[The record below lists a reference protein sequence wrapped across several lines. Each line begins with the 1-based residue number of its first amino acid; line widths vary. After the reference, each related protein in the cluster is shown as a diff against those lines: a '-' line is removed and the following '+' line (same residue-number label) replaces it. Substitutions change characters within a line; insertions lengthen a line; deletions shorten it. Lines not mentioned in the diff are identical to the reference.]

1 MLRTVEAIF
10 MVVITFGAMLVV
22 ANYVY
27 IPPPRITS
35 SIGQQEYAQD
45 LLQRIDENKA
55 LTNAVFSESNESW
68 SSITK
73 TLVDI
78 LPPNV
83 VFNITAY
90 KISEDVPGTLRYVT
104 VKTGSNFNG
113 AFPSGS
119 VSVSYTMTS
128 PEATVTQT
136 PEKIGYKDAGGT
148 QMYTTLYI
156 LKCSDANGWW
166 VTGFTGESLAQE
178 TYNEMSTYFD
188 TTVVVNDT
196 DQFERLLG
204 GSPLTGSPSESVQNA
219 VILNML
225 GEAVPIPYDHVVPV
239 DKSAQF
245 PYYVGQRTALYNW
258 TWVSVVGYPF
268 YYVSNK
274 NAISGQNTW
283 GIYGMTVLG
292 QSGVNAFLQGVNWQG
307 PGGSP
312 YSGAYINN
320 GASRTSSIGV
330 VSFTQLLKE
339 VENYYGIYPGHSQTS
354 TRAFSKSGIELYNF
368 HLKTNFFN
376 PVGDFYAGAV
386 WAHTG
391 TDGKTWGSLMPIG
404 LARTPDLRVAVLGI
418 LAVYRPSIY
427 RSDFSVSGTTRIVT
441 LQIGQLGAS

>member
-10 MVVITFGAMLVV
+10 MVVITFGAMLAVT
-22 ANYVY
+22 NYVY
-27 IPPPRITS
+27 LPPPRITS

-55 LTNAVFSESNESW
+55 LTNAVFSESGEGW
-68 SSITK
+68 SSIVK

-90 KISEDVPGTLRYVT
+90 KISEDVPGTLRYVSAR
-104 VKTGSNFNG
+104 TGSNFKG

-119 VSVSYTMTS
+119 VSISYTMTS

-166 VTGFTGESLAQE
+166 VTGFTGETLAQE
-178 TYNEMSTYFD
+178 TYNEMSAYFD
-188 TTVVVNDT
+188 TTVVVNNT
-196 DQFERLLG
+196 DQFERLLNG
-204 GSPLTGSPSESVQNA
+204 FPLTGSPSESVRNA
-219 VILNML
+219 IILNML
-225 GEAVPIPYDHVVPV
+225 GEAVPIPSSWVTPV
-239 DKSAQF
+239 GKRYQF
-245 PYYVGQRTALYNW
+245 PYYLGQRAALYNW

-274 NAISGQNTW
+274 NTISGQNNW
-283 GIYGMTVLG
+283 GIYGMTML
-292 QSGVNAFLQGVNWQG
+292 SERGVNAFLQGVNWQG
-307 PGGSP
+307 AGVPP
-312 YSGAYINN
+312 YTGNYVNN
-320 GASRTSSIGV
+320 TASRTSSIGV
-330 VSFTQLLKE
+330 VSFTNLLKE
-339 VENYYGIYPGHSQTS
+339 NMNYYGIYPGHTQTS

-376 PVGDFYAGAV
+376 PVGGFYAGAV

-391 TDGKTWGSLMPIG
+391 TDGKTHGSLMAIG
-404 LARTPDLRVAVLGI
+404 LARTPDLRVAILGI

-441 LQIGQLGAS
+441 LQIGQLGGS